1 MKHFINTGDWDDSS
15 ITAMRSSNNISKR
28 DVAIS
33 NEPSEE
39 EITNKED
46 LDISQVKTNFNFKF
60 E

>member
-1 MKHFINTGDWDDSS
+1 
-15 ITAMRSSNNISKR
+15 MRSSNNISKR

-46 LDISQVKTNFNFKF
+46 LDISQVNTNFNFKL